1 MMMAYAVRDLG
12 IHVFRAKIGESNGSS
27 LNMFC
32 NLVSLSLSLSQY
44 AHEVLFSACMQS
56 IFRWTNS
63 RLLYV
68 VLKG

>member
-32 NLVSLSLSLSQY
+32 NLVSLSLNMLMKFCFLHVYSPYLDGQIPDS
-44 AHEVLFSACMQS
+44 CMW
-56 IFRWTNS
+56 F
-63 RLLYV
+63 
-68 VLKG
+68 